1 MSEKLNKLIEAR
13 ANAWENVKLH
23 LDTVAAENRSDTA
36 EAEATYKRMN
46 EEIEFL
52 NKRISAE
59 QESVTAN
66 KAADE
71 VRAQFAPKADAPAV
85 QHDGDVLRRMAA
97 GELRGFEF
105 KPEAR
110 DLSKLSAGA
119 GANTVPTSFYSQLQ
133 AHLIEN
139 SMIRQTNVRVIQTAS
154 GENLQVPKTTA
165 HSSAAIIAETGSIT
179 ESDPVFGQVTLGAFK
194 YGLSIQI
201 SSELEQDT
209 GVDLAGY
216 LAMQA
221 GRALANAS
229 GAHFV
234 SGDGSAKPRGVV
246 TAATAGVTG
255 AATVFVPTAD
265 QLLDLYYSVIEPY
278 RRNATWMMSDA
289 GALALRKLKDSDNQ
303 YLWAPG
309 LVAGEPNTL
318 LGRPVVTDTNV
329 ADPAADARCVLF
341 GDLSAYMIRDVA
353 GVRAERSVDFAFS
366 TDLVTWRFL
375 FRTDGDLI
383 DETGAVKVYVSGA
396 AS

>member
-1 MSEKLNKLIEAR
+1 MTLHDLIEAR
-13 ANAWENVKLH
+13 ARLWESTKAS
-23 LDTVAAENRSDTA
+23 LDAAEKEGRANTE
-36 EAEATYKRMN
+36 EAKADYAKRGADLATLDARINEAVELDKRN
-46 EEIEFL
+46 AAAEEI
-52 NKRISAE
+52 
-59 QESVTAN
+59 
-66 KAADE
+66 
-71 VRAQFAPKADAPAV
+71 RAQYAPKPDAPKAVKSDS
-85 QHDGDVLRRMAA
+85 DVLRSMAA

-105 KPEAR
+105 MPEAR

-119 GANTVPTSFYSQLQ
+119 GANIVPTSFYGQLQ
-133 AHLIEN
+133 QHLIEN
-139 SMIRQTNVRVIQTAS
+139 SAIRQTNVRVIQTAS

-194 YGLSIQI
+194 YGLSIQV
-201 SSELEQDT
+201 SSELEQDR

-229 GAHFV
+229 GAHFI

-318 LGRPVVTDTNV
+318 LGRPVVTDTNI

-341 GDLSAYMIRDVA
+341 GDMSAYMIRDVA

-383 DETGAVKVYVSGA
+383 DETGAVKCYVSGA

>member
-1 MSEKLNKLIEAR
+1 MTQLHKLIETR
-13 ANAWENVKLH
+13 ANVWEQIKAH
-23 LDTVAAENRSDTA
+23 LDTA
-36 EAEATYKRMN
+36 EAEGRSDTVEADQTYVRMHN
-46 EEIEFL
+46 DITEL
-52 NKRISAE
+52 DKRISAAVE
-59 QESVTAN
+59 LEKAN

-71 VRAQFAPKADAPAV
+71 IRAKYAPQPAADAPVSDLA
-85 QHDGDVLRRMAA
+85 VLRRMAA

-110 DLSKLSAGA
+110 DLTKGSATA
-119 GANTVPTSFYSQLQ
+119 GGNTVPTSFYAQLQ

-139 SMIRQTNVRVIQTAS
+139 SMIRQTNVRVITTAS

-165 HSSAAIIAETGSIT
+165 HSSAAIIAEGGTVT
-179 ESDPVFGQVTLGAFK
+179 ESDPAFGQVTLGAFK

-229 GAHFV
+229 GAHFI
-234 SGDGSAKPRGVV
+234 SGDGSSKPRGVV
-246 TAATAGVTG
+246 TAASTGVTG
-255 AATVFVPTAD
+255 SATVFVPTSD
-265 QLLDLYYSVIEPY
+265 QLLELYYSVIEPY
-278 RRNATWMMSDA
+278 RRNGTWLMSDA
-289 GALALRKLKDSDNQ
+289 GALALRKLKDGDNQ

-329 ADPAADARCVLF
+329 ADPAADARCVAF
-341 GDLSAYMIRDVA
+341 GDMSAYMIRDVA
-353 GVRAERSVDFAFS
+353 GVRAERSVDFAFN

-383 DETGAVKVYVSGA
+383 DETGAVKVYISGA